1 MMPAKKYVV
10 RLTEEERETLK
21 AIISKGASPAY
32 RIKHAHILLK
42 ADADGGN
49 WPDERIVDAFEC
61 HRNTVENV
69 RKRFV
74 EQGLETALERKK
86 RLTPPRERI
95 IDGDQEAKIIALSRT
110 EPPAGRAK
118 WSLRLLADKLVEL
131 KVVESISHMTVQR
144 VLKKTNSSLT

>member
-1 MMPAKKYVV
+1 MPAKKYIV

-21 AIISKGASPAY
+21 AIISKGTSAAY

-42 ADADGGN
+42 ADAEGSD
-49 WPDERIVDAFEC
+49 WSDDRVLEAFEC

-74 EQGLETALERKK
+74 LQGLEAALERKK
-86 RLTPPRERI
+86 RLTPPRKRI
-95 IDGDQEAKIIALSRT
+95 IDGEQEARIIAVSRT
-110 EPPAGRAK
+110 TPPSGRAK
-118 WSLRLLADKLVEL
+118 WSLRLLADRIVEL
-131 KVVESISHMTVQR
+131 GIVESASHMTVQR

>member
-1 MMPAKKYVV
+1 MPVKKYVV

-21 AIISKGASPAY
+21 TIISKGASPAY

-42 ADADGGN
+42 ADADGSN
-49 WPDERIVDAFEC
+49 WPDERIVEAFEC

-74 EQGLETALERKK
+74 LQGLPAALERKK
-86 RLTPPRERI
+86 RLTPPRKRI
-95 IDGDQEAKIIALSRT
+95 IDGEQEARIIALSRT
-110 EPPAGRAK
+110 KPPLGRAK
-118 WSLRLLADKLVEL
+118 WSLRLLADKVVEL
-131 KVVESISHMTVQR
+131 EIAESVSHMTVQR